1 MRLVSRQGRGWT
13 SVCERCTSVHESLRE
28 FAGCLNQDFLDFLDL
43 QDVACLAARTWLD
56 ERLREMYECSREF
69 TRVCGLSE
77 SGFAGFLGFAGCG
90 LSLGTDLVGR
100 AFARDVRA
108 FTRVYE
114 SLREFAGC
122 LDCSSCELCDGL

>member
-1 MRLVSRQGRGWT
+1 MHFVSNELVREFT
-13 SVCERCTSVHESLRE
+13 SVYECW
-28 FAGCLNQDFLDFLDL
+28 ADCLNQDLLDFLDF

-114 SLREFAGC
+114 SLRVVWTAVLVNCVMGC
-122 LDCSSCELCDGL
+122 D